1 MSADEV
7 CIEGLEFMLI
17 VETDKGL
24 GNIFWLIIAA
34 CMKHLIAMYCLCF
47 LSHLVLPLGAGIWT
61 PFSALEIPGCW
72 TSDLQ
77 LALGGR

>member
-24 GNIFWLIIAA
+24 GNMFWLIIAA
-34 CMKHLIAMYCLCF
+34 CMKHLMGMDCPCF
-47 LSHLVLPLGAGIWT
+47 LSRLVLPPGAGIWT
-61 PFSALEIPGCW
+61 PISGP
-72 TSDLQ
+72 
-77 LALGGR
+77 